1 MTNSPGELDGRVALV
16 TGAAGEGIGQAVARR
31 LAEDGARVAVTDIH
45 ARRTREVAE
54 KLAVDFPG
62 RIVGYEFDVADR
74 ARADDVLARLSE
86 EFGPVDILVNNAAE
100 NVLAPVSQ
108 YSDEDWD
115 RGIAVNF
122 TGCFYLIRHVLPAM
136 MERRWGS
143 IVNVTSV
150 AAWLSGGGREGPYAS
165 AKAALHSLTR
175 AVAFEGGPH
184 GVRCNAVAPGI
195 IASKFVRKYEES
207 FREEVDR
214 TPLRRIG
221 DPEEVAAAVA
231 FLVSEQSSFITGEVL
246 NVSGGWYMHA

>member
-1 MTNSPGELDGRVALV
+1 MSVSPRELEGRVALV

-45 ARRTREVAE
+45 PRRTHEVAE

-62 RIVGYEFDVADR
+62 RIVGYEFDVADK
-74 ARADDVLARLSE
+74 ARADDVLARLAE
-86 EFGPVDILVNNAAE
+86 ELGPVDILVNNAAE
-100 NVLAPVSQ
+100 NVLAPVSE
-108 YSDEDWD
+108 YTDEDWD

-122 TGCFYLIRHVLPAM
+122 TGCFYLTRRVLPEM
-136 MERRWGS
+136 MKRRWGS

-175 AVAFEGGPH
+175 AVAYEGGPH

-195 IASKFVRKYEES
+195 IWSKFVRKYEES
-207 FREEVDR
+207 FREEVDK

-221 DPEEVAAAVA
+221 DPEEVAAAVS